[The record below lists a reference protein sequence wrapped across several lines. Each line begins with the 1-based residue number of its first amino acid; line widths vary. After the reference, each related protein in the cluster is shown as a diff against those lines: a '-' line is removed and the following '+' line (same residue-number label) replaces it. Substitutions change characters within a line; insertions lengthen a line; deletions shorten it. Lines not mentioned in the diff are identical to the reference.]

1 VPAAESRKGEAPPAQ
16 LETDLQATPAA
27 ASATTPVRPVHRK
40 PRPRLARVQR
50 PAPAEQSFQTLG
62 FPTSNTQWPSY
73 NDQWGTAPATK
84 KR

>member
-1 VPAAESRKGEAPPAQ
+1 
-16 LETDLQATPAA
+16 
-27 ASATTPVRPVHRK
+27 
-40 PRPRLARVQR
+40 VQR

-62 FPTSNTQWPSY
+62 FPTSNTQWPGY